1 MLITSNFPLLNHPWV
16 KYKKDAIDPPCQNAL
31 LQSQTFAHS
40 SCLPFNTMKYHTF
53 LLCYIGSVIAAVNA
67 QTYTLNATIPWHP
80 KAPSSVDQSTIYNN
94 TYYLSD
100 RTNGGVQVI
109 SLTNDSQITIIGGF
123 TTTIVNNTVVK
134 TESGPNGLTVIPDRN
149 ELYASDAHGIVKII
163 DLFSLK
169 VVANISIGGIKR
181 ADEIGYDP
189 TTSTAI
195 ISNGDDA
202 TPFVAVVNTTTQ
214 TVLGKIMFP
223 GATGLEQPTIN
234 PADSKFYVAV
244 DSNPTY
250 PGGAIAALDLSDPSN
265 FSISRFI
272 PLSDCIPGGIAF
284 GSVTNQLFVSCS
296 GSQFSTFGFEA
307 SYIIDVTTGDVKAN
321 ISGVSG
327 VDQVA
332 YSPATTYFYATAY
345 QDETNSGSLSPYLF
359 VIAANGTIVQKI
371 VTDNITAHSVA
382 VEAGTGTLVV
392 PVKAKGVEVYDL
404 TSGTSSTNASSTATG
419 SAAIASAT
427 SGVQNLVG
435 NVVAVLGSAS
445 LAALMLL

>member
-1 MLITSNFPLLNHPWV
+1 
-16 KYKKDAIDPPCQNAL
+16 
-31 LQSQTFAHS
+31 
-40 SCLPFNTMKYHTF
+40 MKYHTF

-67 QTYTLNATIPWHP
+67 QTYTLNATIPWRP
-80 KAPSSVDQSTIYNN
+80 KAPSSVDQSLIYND

-100 RTNGGVQVI
+100 RTNGGVHVI
-109 SLTNDSQITIIGGF
+109 SLANDSQITIVGGF

-134 TESGPNGLTVIPDRN
+134 TESGPNGLLVIPDRN
-149 ELYASDAHGIVKII
+149 ELYASDAHGIVKVI

-169 VVANISIGGIKR
+169 VVANISIGGVKR
-181 ADEIGYDP
+181 ADEFGYDP
-189 TTSTAI
+189 TTSTVVV
-195 ISNGDDA
+195 SNGDDD

-250 PGGAIAALDLSDPSN
+250 PGGAIAILDLSNPSN
-265 FSISRFI
+265 FSIASFI
-272 PLSDCIPGGIAF
+272 PLSDCIPGGITF
-284 GSVTNQLFVSCS
+284 GATNQLFVSCS

-345 QDETNSGSLSPYLF
+345 QDETSSGSPSPYLF

-371 VTDNITAHSVA
+371 VTDNVTAHSVA

-392 PVKAKGVEVYDL
+392 PVKSKGVLVYDL
-404 TSGTSSTNASSTATG
+404 TSGTSSTNASSTTTG
-419 SAAIASAT
+419 SAATASAT

-435 NVVAVLGSAS
+435 NVVAVLGAAS

>member
-1 MLITSNFPLLNHPWV
+1 LLHRQH
-16 KYKKDAIDPPCQNAL
+16 YCCCD
-31 LQSQTFAHS
+31 
-40 SCLPFNTMKYHTF
+40 
-53 LLCYIGSVIAAVNA
+53 A
-67 QTYTLNATIPWHP
+67 QTYTLNATIPWSP
-80 KAPSSVDQSTIYNN
+80 KAPSSVDQSLIYNN

-109 SLTNDSQITIIGGF
+109 SLANDSQTTIIGGF
-123 TTTIVNNTVVK
+123 TTTIVNGTVVK

-149 ELYASDAHGIVKII
+149 ELYATDAHGIVRVI

-181 ADEIGYDP
+181 ADESGYDP
-189 TTSTAI
+189 TTSTVI
-195 ISNGDDA
+195 VSNGDDA
-202 TPFVAVVNTTTQ
+202 TPFVAIVNATTQ

-223 GATGLEQPTIN
+223 NATGLEQPTIN

-244 DSNPTY
+244 DSNPAY
-250 PGGAIAALDLSDPSN
+250 PGGAIAVLDLSDPSN
-265 FSISRFI
+265 YSVSSYI
-272 PLSDCIPGGIAF
+272 PLSDCIPGGIVF
-284 GSVTNQLFVSCS
+284 GTTNQLFVSCS

-345 QDETNSGSLSPYLF
+345 QDETSSGSPSPYLF

-371 VTDNITAHSVA
+371 VTDNVTAHSVA

-392 PVKAKGVEVYDL
+392 PVKSKGVLVYGL

-419 SAAIASAT
+419 SAATASAT
-427 SGVQNLVG
+427 SGVQSLVD
-435 NVVAVLGSAS
+435 NVVAVLGAAS
-445 LAALMLL
+445 LAAFMLL

>member
-1 MLITSNFPLLNHPWV
+1 
-16 KYKKDAIDPPCQNAL
+16 
-31 LQSQTFAHS
+31 
-40 SCLPFNTMKYHTF
+40 MKYHTF

-67 QTYTLNATIPWHP
+67 QTYTLNATIPWRP
-80 KAPSSVDQSTIYNN
+80 KAPSSVDQSLIYND

-109 SLTNDSQITIIGGF
+109 SLANDSQITIVGGF

-134 TESGPNGLTVIPDRN
+134 TESGPNGLLVIPDRN
-149 ELYASDAHGIVKII
+149 ELYATDAHGIVKVI

-169 VVANISIGGIKR
+169 VVANISIGGVKR

-195 ISNGDDA
+195 VSNGDDD

-214 TVLGKIMFP
+214 TMLGKIMFP

-250 PGGAIAALDLSDPSN
+250 PGGAIAILDLSNPSN
-265 FSISRFI
+265 FSIASFI
-272 PLSDCIPGGIAF
+272 PLSDCIPGGITF
-284 GSVTNQLFVSCS
+284 GATNQLFVSCS

-307 SYIIDVTTGDVKAN
+307 SYIIDVTTGDIKAN

-345 QDETNSGSLSPYLF
+345 QDETSSGSPSPYLF

-371 VTDNITAHSVA
+371 VTDNVTAHSVA

-392 PVKAKGVEVYDL
+392 PVKSKGVLVYDL
-404 TSGTSSTNASSTATG
+404 TSGTSSTNASSTTTG
-419 SAAIASAT
+419 SAATASAT
-427 SGVQNLVG
+427 SGVPNLVG
-435 NVVAVLGSAS
+435 NVVAVLGAAS

>member
-1 MLITSNFPLLNHPWV
+1 
-16 KYKKDAIDPPCQNAL
+16 
-31 LQSQTFAHS
+31 
-40 SCLPFNTMKYHTF
+40 MKYHTF

-67 QTYTLNATIPWHP
+67 QTYTLNATIPWRP
-80 KAPSSVDQSTIYNN
+80 KAPSSVDQSLIYND

-109 SLTNDSQITIIGGF
+109 SLANDSQITIVGGF

-134 TESGPNGLTVIPDRN
+134 TESGPNGLLVIPDRN
-149 ELYASDAHGIVKII
+149 ELYATDAHGIVKVI

-169 VVANISIGGIKR
+169 VVANISIGGVKR

-195 ISNGDDA
+195 VSNGDDD

-214 TVLGKIMFP
+214 SVLGKIMFP

-250 PGGAIAALDLSDPSN
+250 PGGAIAILDLSNPSN
-265 FSISRFI
+265 FSIASFI
-272 PLSDCIPGGIAF
+272 PLSDCIPGGITF
-284 GSVTNQLFVSCS
+284 GATNQLFVSCS

-345 QDETNSGSLSPYLF
+345 QDETSSGSPSPYLF

-371 VTDNITAHSVA
+371 VTDNVTAHSVA

-392 PVKAKGVEVYDL
+392 PVKSKGVLVYDL
-404 TSGTSSTNASSTATG
+404 TSGTSSTNASSTTTG
-419 SAAIASAT
+419 SAATASAT

-435 NVVAVLGSAS
+435 NVVAVLGAAS

>member
-1 MLITSNFPLLNHPWV
+1 
-16 KYKKDAIDPPCQNAL
+16 
-31 LQSQTFAHS
+31 
-40 SCLPFNTMKYHTF
+40 MKYHTF

-67 QTYTLNATIPWHP
+67 QTYTLNATIPWRP
-80 KAPSSVDQSTIYNN
+80 KAPSSVDQSLIYND

-109 SLTNDSQITIIGGF
+109 SLANDSQITIVGGF
-123 TTTIVNNTVVK
+123 TTTIINNTVVK
-134 TESGPNGLTVIPDRN
+134 TESGPNGLLVIPDRN
-149 ELYASDAHGIVKII
+149 ELYATDAHGIVKVI

-169 VVANISIGGIKR
+169 VVANISIGGVKR

-195 ISNGDDA
+195 VSNGDDD

-214 TVLGKIMFP
+214 TMLGKIMFP

-250 PGGAIAALDLSDPSN
+250 PGGAIAILDLSNPSN
-265 FSISRFI
+265 FSIASFI
-272 PLSDCIPGGIAF
+272 PLSDCIPGGITF
-284 GSVTNQLFVSCS
+284 GATNQLFVSCS

-345 QDETNSGSLSPYLF
+345 QDETSSGSPSPYLF

-371 VTDNITAHSVA
+371 VTDNVTAHSVA

-392 PVKAKGVEVYDL
+392 PVKSKGVLVYDL
-404 TSGTSSTNASSTATG
+404 TSGTSSTNASSTTTG
-419 SAAIASAT
+419 SAATASAT

-435 NVVAVLGSAS
+435 NVVAVLGAAS